1 MLFLLLLKLTPLD
14 NHFLN
19 FSVPSNISPF
29 WLIKKKKKKASLWLI
44 SLLHQKQINREAGK
58 GSAMQGLQC

>member
-19 FSVPSNISPF
+19 FSVPSNVSPF
-29 WLIKKKKKKASLWLI
+29 WLIKKKKKASLWLI
-44 SLLHQKQINREAGK
+44 SLLHQKQITGRQEK
-58 GSAMQGLQC
+58 GSALQGLQC

>member
-29 WLIKKKKKKASLWLI
+29 WLIKKKKKKSKSVVDLTAPS
-44 SLLHQKQINREAGK
+44 KAN
-58 GSAMQGLQC
+58 